1 MRTST
6 QACHRI
12 MVAAGLLGSLWCA
25 AAPASAQSIEDRLRS
40 QLRTTTQQ
48 LHDLQDTQAQLQ
60 ANKAQAEQQ
69 RDKAQADLKQAQ
81 ADLAAA
87 KGNSGEAAAVQRS
100 LAAEKASHA
109 KDDEQLAKYRSAYE
123 DLLTLS
129 RSRDAERTQAEGQLK
144 TAGTQLQAC
153 EAKNAQLYEV
163 GHQILDAYEHVGF
176 GTYLKSREPFA
187 QSARVKYDEIAQDYG
202 DKLYAGKFDPRAA
215 PASAAALASAPEA
228 SK

>member
-1 MRTST
+1 
-6 QACHRI
+6 
-12 MVAAGLLGSLWCA
+12 
-25 AAPASAQSIEDRLRS
+25 LRS

-48 LHDLQDTQAQLQ
+48 LRDLQDAQAQLQ
-60 ANKAQAEQQ
+60 ADKSQAEQQ

-87 KGNSGEAAAVQRS
+87 KGNSGEQAAAQRS

-109 KDDEQLAKYRSAYE
+109 KDDQQLAKYRSAYE

-129 RSRDAERTQAEGQLK
+129 RSRDAERTQAESQLK
-144 TAGTQLQAC
+144 TARTQLQTC

-163 GHQILDAYEHVGF
+163 GQEILDAYEHVGLS
-176 GTYLKSREPFA
+176 TYLKSREPFA

-215 PASAAALASAPEA
+215 SVPAAAPASAPDA

>member
-12 MVAAGLLGSLWCA
+12 LLAAGLLGGLLCV
-25 AAPASAQSIEDRLRS
+25 AAPALAQSIEDRLRS

-48 LHDLQDTQAQLQ
+48 LRDLQDGQAQLQ
-60 ANKAQAEQQ
+60 ADKAQAEQQ

-87 KGNSGEAAAVQRS
+87 KGNSDEQAAAQRS

-109 KDDEQLAKYRSAYE
+109 KDDQQLAKYRSAYE
-123 DLLTLS
+123 DLVAQS
-129 RSRDAERTQAEGQLK
+129 RSHDAERTQAEGQLK
-144 TAGTQLQAC
+144 TASAQLQTC

-163 GHQILDAYEHVGF
+163 GHEILDAYEHVGF

-187 QSARVKYDEIAQDYG
+187 QSARVKYDEIGQDFG

-215 PASAAALASAPEA
+215 AAPASAPAA

>member
-12 MVAAGLLGSLWCA
+12 MAAAGLLCGLLGA
-25 AAPASAQSIEDRLRS
+25 AGPASAQSIEDRLRS

-48 LHDLQDTQAQLQ
+48 LHDLQDAQAQLQ
-60 ANKAQAEQQ
+60 ADKAQAEQQ
-69 RDKAQADLKQAQ
+69 RDKAQADLKQTQ

-87 KGNSGEAAAVQRS
+87 KGNSGEEAAAQRA

-109 KDDEQLAKYRSAYE
+109 QDAQQLVKYRSAYQ

-129 RSRDAERTQAEGQLK
+129 RSRDAERTQAESQLK

-153 EAKNAQLYEV
+153 EAKNTQLYEV
-163 GHQILDAYEHVGF
+163 GHEILDAYEHVGF

-187 QSARVKYDEIAQDYG
+187 QGARVKYDEIAQGYG
-202 DKLYAGKFDPRAA
+202 DKLYAGKFDPRVA
-215 PASAAALASAPEA
+215 PASASAAASAPDA